1 MWLTIRSGRDLGRTI
16 RVVGDRIVLGR
27 DESCDF
33 VVDDAKV
40 SRRHISL
47 DLRADGRVE
56 LRDLGSSNGTFVNGS
71 RVDTALLEG
80 TVQIQLGD
88 TVLVASQDDPVAVAG
103 RTQIGSL
110 ASAMQ
115 TPSAVHR
122 LLVQRSLRR
131 VTVLAIAAIA
141 TAVSAALLFATGVL
155 PPGGDD
161 RNAVQRVVQQVAPS
175 TVFVEARRD
184 GRRVGSGTGWV
195 LDATEGLVVTNAHVV
210 NGGTSLLVGIDQDVA
225 EATTVGVAPC
235 EDLAVLR
242 VRGLAGLKSL
252 PLGDQS
258 SLEQGQTVV
267 AVGYPANASAEA
279 SLTSTTGVVSVV
291 RTAYREPAFDVPRY
305 SNVVQTDAAINP
317 GNSGGPLV
325 DLDARLVGVN
335 SAGRT
340 LSSDGRVIQ
349 GQSYAIGVD
358 QVKQVVSVLRT
369 GRSIGWSG
377 LGFGYP
383 RGDEA
388 ATGDPPVGLL
398 ALSAVP
404 GTSAYRAG
412 LGNGNNLIVA
422 VNGMPVGNSLAGY
435 CDAVSGARTGERV
448 TFSVLRPGALRP
460 REVTITLE

>member
-1 MWLTIRSGRDLGRTI
+1 MWLTIRSGNDRGRVI
-16 RVVGDRIVLGR
+16 CVSGDRIVLGR
-27 DESCDF
+27 DDSCDF
-33 VVDDAKV
+33 VVDDTQV
-40 SRRHISL
+40 SRHHLSL
-47 DLRADGRVE
+47 EPLADGRVE
-56 LRDLGSSNGTFVNGS
+56 LLDLGSSNGTFVNGS
-71 RVDTALLEG
+71 RIESAVLEG
-80 TVQIQLGD
+80 GEQIQLGD
-88 TVLVASQDDPVAVAG
+88 TVLVSSRDEPVAEAG
-103 RTQIGSL
+103 GTEIGSL
-110 ASAMQ
+110 ASATQ

-122 LLVQRSLRR
+122 RLVQRSLRR

-210 NGGTSLLVGIDQDVA
+210 NGGTSLLVGIDQDIA
-225 EATTVGVAPC
+225 GATTVGVAPC

-242 VRGLAGLKSL
+242 VRGLAGLESL
-252 PLGDQS
+252 PLGDQA

-291 RTAYREPAFDVPRY
+291 RTAYREPALDVPRY
-305 SNVVQTDAAINP
+305 PNVVQTDAAINP

-340 LSSDGRVIQ
+340 LSPDGRVIQ

-377 LGFGYP
+377 LGFGYSSGREAP
-383 RGDEA
+383 RGHA
-388 ATGDPPVGLL
+388 QAGLL
-398 ALSAVP
+398 ALSAMP
-404 GTSAYRAG
+404 GTSAHRAG
-412 LGNGNNLIVA
+412 LGEGGDVIVA
-422 VNGMPVGNSLAGY
+422 VNGLPVGNSLASY
-435 CDAVSGARTGERV
+435 CDAVSGARSGDRV
-448 TFSVLRPGALRP
+448 TFNVVRPGASRP